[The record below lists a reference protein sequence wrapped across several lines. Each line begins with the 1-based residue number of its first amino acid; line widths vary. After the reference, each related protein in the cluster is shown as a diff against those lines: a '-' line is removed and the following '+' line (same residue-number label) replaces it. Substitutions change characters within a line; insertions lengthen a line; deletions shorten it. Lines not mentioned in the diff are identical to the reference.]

1 MSDTS
6 DYSLRVTWD
15 QVDHIVTSELRWSYD
30 TMKADLERRREGGGM
45 AIFHTDLEQDVEA
58 IEEHVRALELVL
70 DWFGG

>member
-15 QVDHIVTSELRWSYD
+15 QVDHIITSELRWSYD
-30 TMKADLERRREGGGM
+30 SMKADLERRREGGGT
-45 AIFHTDLEQDVEA
+45 AIFHTDLEQDVKA
-58 IEEHVRALELVL
+58 IEEHVHALKLIL

>member
-30 TMKADLERRREGGGM
+30 TMKADLEHRREGNGM
-45 AIFHTDLEQDVEA
+45 AIFHTDLEEDVKA
-58 IEEHVRALELVL
+58 IEEHVYALELIL

>member
-30 TMKADLERRREGGGM
+30 TMKADLKRRREGVGI
-45 AIFHTDLEQDVEA
+45 AIFHTDLEQDVKE
-58 IEEHVRALELVL
+58 IEEHVHALKLIL

>member
-15 QVDHIVTSELRWSYD
+15 QVDHIVNSELRWSLD
-30 TMKADLERRREGGGM
+30 SMKADLQQRREGNGM
-45 AIFHTDLEQDVEA
+45 AIFHTDLEKDVEA
-58 IEEHVRALELVL
+58 IEEHVRALELIL

>member
-30 TMKADLERRREGGGM
+30 TMKADLEHRREGGDM
-45 AIFHTDLEQDVEA
+45 AIFHTDLEEDVKA
-58 IEEHVRALELVL
+58 IEEHVYALKLIL

>member
-15 QVDHIVTSELRWSYD
+15 QVDHIVTSELRWSLD
-30 TMKADLERRREGGGM
+30 SMKADLESRREGHGM
-45 AIFHTDLEQDVEA
+45 AIFHTDLEQDVKA
-58 IEEHVRALELVL
+58 IEEHVYALKLIL

>member
-30 TMKADLERRREGGGM
+30 SMKTDLESRREGGDM
-45 AIFHTDLEQDVEA
+45 AIFHTDLEQDIKA
-58 IEEHVRALELVL
+58 IEEHVHALKLIL